1 MVNQHLKRI
10 RIRLTGRI
18 QGVGFRP
25 FVWNRAS
32 DAELTGWVQNDS
44 RGVTIEAQGERH
56 NLDAF
61 LRGFQQGLPPLAT
74 IDSLETSDL
83 PAIEEF
89 QFTIRDSA
97 PSPHASTAVMADIS
111 VCVDC
116 LGEMQDAHNRR
127 HRYPF
132 INCTNCGPRFTI
144 VKAIP
149 YDRALTT
156 MKSFEMCNRC
166 REEYNDPSDR
176 RFHAQPNACPECGP
190 QIWFVASDE
199 LTPDAPFRA
208 SKQDEL
214 SGVIESFTACVLDGG
229 IVAVKGIGGFHL
241 ACDATNVDAIRKL
254 RERKGRIDKPFA
266 IMVADS
272 EDAKRLAEVS
282 RGEQRLLESKE
293 RPIVLLQ
300 KRKLN
305 ADDAGYDSAG
315 YSGMLDAVAP
325 GNHCVGVMLPYS
337 PLHHLLIEAVCP
349 LLMTSGN
356 LSDEPIARTNDE
368 AVRRLGPLVDG
379 FLFHDRDIHA
389 VCDDSVIRPLGASA
403 LPIRRSR
410 GFAPIPIRLSQNGRS
425 VVAVG
430 GEMKATFCITQG
442 QNAYISQHM
451 GDVGN
456 LETLGALQR
465 NVDHYLQLFRIDA
478 DAVAADLHPLSLS
491 GQFAESL
498 AKTLRVPLIRVQH
511 HVAHAVSL
519 IAEYQLDADQP
530 ILACCFDGTGYGT
543 DGAIWGGE
551 FLTVNCKGFERF
563 AHLKYFPLPG
573 GDASIRRPYRTA
585 LALLSAHGL
594 PWDERLPCV
603 SFCPAGVRRLLEQQL
618 QSNLNCFPTSSAGRH
633 FDAVA
638 SLIGIRHEV
647 SFEAQAAIELE
658 SLATGVIDQVDSN
671 AYRFQIAEAS
681 DHTAMQIRSHDLI
694 ESICRDIIAGA
705 DRCRIAAQFHHAVA
719 AMISDVCQ
727 SGRARTGIDVVGL
740 TGGVFQNLLLTTL
753 LTKRLEASGFNVL
766 VHQQVP
772 PNDGGL
778 SLGQAVVAG
787 HRLDDDPDSVLLT

>member
-1 MVNQHLKRI
+1 MNEHLKRI

-25 FVWNRAS
+25 FVWTRAS
-32 DAELTGWVQNDS
+32 DAGLTGWVQNDS
-44 RGVTIEAQGERH
+44 QGVTIEAQGERH
-56 NLDAF
+56 NLATF
-61 LRGFQQGLPPLAT
+61 LRGFEQGLPPLAT
-74 IDSLETSDL
+74 IDSLETADL
-83 PAIEEF
+83 PTIEESR
-89 QFTIRDSA
+89 FTIRDSA
-97 PSPHASTAVMADIS
+97 TSPHASTAVMADIS
-111 VCVDC
+111 VCLDC

-144 VKAIP
+144 VEDIP
-149 YDRALTT
+149 YDRAQTT
-156 MKSFEMCNRC
+156 MKSFEMCDRC

-199 LTPDAPFRA
+199 LTPEASIRA
-208 SKQDEL
+208 SKHDE
-214 SGVIESFTACVLDGG
+214 SSRVIESFAACVLGGG

-254 RERKGRIDKPFA
+254 RQRKGRIDKPFA

-272 EDAKRLAEVS
+272 ERAELFAEIS
-282 RGEQRLLESKE
+282 RDERRLLESKE

-300 KRKLN
+300 KRKP
-305 ADDAGYDSAG
+305 DVDAAG
-315 YSGMLDAVAP
+315 YSDMLAAVAP
-325 GNHCVGVMLPYS
+325 GNHCLGVMLPYS

-379 FLFHDRDIHA
+379 FLFHDRDIHV
-389 VCDDSVIRPLGASA
+389 VCDDSVTRRLGASV

-410 GFAPIPIRLSQNGRS
+410 GFAPMPIKLSQNGPS

-442 QNAYISQHM
+442 QNAYISQHI

-478 DAVAADLHPLSLS
+478 DAVAADLHPSSLS
-491 GQFAESL
+491 GQFAEDL

-519 IAEYQLDADQP
+519 IAEHQLDADQP
-530 ILACCFDGTGYGT
+530 ILACCLDGTGYGT

-573 GDASIRRPYRTA
+573 GDASIRRPYRAA
-585 LALLSAHGL
+585 LALLNAHGL

-603 SFCPAGVRRLLEQQL
+603 SFCPTGVRRLLRQQL
-618 QSNLNCFPTSSAGRH
+618 ESNLHCFPTSSAGRL

-658 SLATGVIDQVDSN
+658 ALAAEVIGQVDSN

-681 DHTAMQIRSHDLI
+681 DHTSMQIRSHDLI
-694 ESICRDIIAGA
+694 GSICRDVIAGV
-705 DRCRIAAQFHHAVA
+705 DRRQIAAQFHHAVA
-719 AMISDVCQ
+719 GMISDVCRL
-727 SGRARTGIDVVGL
+727 GREQTGIDVVGL
-740 TGGVFQNLLLTTL
+740 TGGVFQNALLTTS
-753 LTKRLEASGFNVL
+753 LTKLLEASGFNVL

-778 SLGQAVVAG
+778 SLGQAVVARQ
-787 HRLDDDPDSVLLT
+787 RLDG